1 MDRLSEEEIMKY
13 IKVTYRSEP
22 IGKEGIVLELTTF
35 DIEKWKN
42 DKKLEHIPE
51 KREKLYLKLDNS
63 LINSITTKNELRIEY
78 VQSQLVNFITDRYEK
93 QLLEMKQALEISRKI
108 QPLYFD
114 PRENK
119 KVKNIT
125 NCDNV
130 ECDIVYGNIVNCDNV
145 YCNEIKGNVINCDE
159 IIKER

>member
-51 KREKLYLKLDNS
+51 KREKLYLKLDMLSNN
-63 LINSITTKNELRIEY
+63 LITNNELRIEY
-78 VQSQLVNFITDRYEK
+78 VQSQLVNFVTDRYEK
-93 QLLEMKQALEISRKI
+93 QQKEI
-108 QPLYFD
+108 
-114 PRENK
+114 NK
-119 KVKNIT
+119 KNKMIDLMART
-125 NCDNV
+125 ILTLD
-130 ECDIVYGNIVNCDNV
+130 DQL
-145 YCNEIKGNVINCDE
+145 VINHYKN
-159 IIKER
+159 KEEVIERVKDLIEEE

>member
-51 KREKLYLKLDNS
+51 KREKLYLKLDMLSNN
-63 LINSITTKNELRIEY
+63 LITNNELRIEY
-78 VQSQLVNFITDRYEK
+78 VQSQLVNFVTDRYEK

-114 PRENK
+114 HRENK
-119 KVKNIT
+119 KVKKYN
-125 NCDNV
+125 
-130 ECDIVYGNIVNCDNV
+130 
-145 YCNEIKGNVINCDE
+145 KL
-159 IIKER
+159 

>member
-51 KREKLYLKLDNS
+51 KREKLYLKLDMLSNN
-63 LINSITTKNELRIEY
+63 LITNNELRIKY
-78 VQSQLVNFITDRYEK
+78 VQSQLVNFVTDRYEK
-93 QLLEMKQALEISRKI
+93 QQKEI
-108 QPLYFD
+108 
-114 PRENK
+114 NK
-119 KVKNIT
+119 KNKMIDLMART
-125 NCDNV
+125 ILTLD
-130 ECDIVYGNIVNCDNV
+130 DQL
-145 YCNEIKGNVINCDE
+145 VINHYKN
-159 IIKER
+159 KEEVIERVKDLIEEE

>member
-51 KREKLYLKLDNS
+51 KREKLYLKLDKS
-63 LINSITTKNELRIEY
+63 LINSIEVGDY
-78 VQSQLVNFITDRYEK
+78 VQSQLINFVTDRYEK

-159 IIKER
+159 IIKEK